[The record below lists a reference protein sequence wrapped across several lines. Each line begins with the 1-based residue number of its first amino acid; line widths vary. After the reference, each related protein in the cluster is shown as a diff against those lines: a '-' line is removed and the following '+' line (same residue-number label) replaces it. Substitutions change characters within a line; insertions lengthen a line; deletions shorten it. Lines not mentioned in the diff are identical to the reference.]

1 MLPVAAS
8 ADQTVLPGSS
18 RVSLEVSSA
27 GQEETDRGLI
37 SVVICFRPYKSAH
50 LSGGGGKLFEMKV
63 CITYTTLPILVSV
76 QLLYFFLEF
85 VCKANSN

>member
-37 SVVICFRPYKSAH
+37 SVVICFRPCKSAH
-50 LSGGGGKLFEMKV
+50 LSGGKLFEMKV
-63 CITYTTLPILVSV
+63 CVTYTALPILV
-76 QLLYFFLEF
+76 F
-85 VCKANSN
+85 V